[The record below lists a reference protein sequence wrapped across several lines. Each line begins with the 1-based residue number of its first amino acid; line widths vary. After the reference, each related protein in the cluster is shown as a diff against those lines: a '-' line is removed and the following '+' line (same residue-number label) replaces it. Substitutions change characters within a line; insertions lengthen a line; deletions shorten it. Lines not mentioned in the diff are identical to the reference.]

1 MKKNKRLIGVVAR
14 FHPIKGHKEF
24 IESSFLLSSKFDD
37 IEFLLAGE
45 DINRDNEELM
55 RLIQEK
61 GLEHKFHL
69 IGEITE
75 PENIYPCLDL
85 LCVPSLSEGFPNVIG
100 EAMLCE
106 VPVVATDVGASAQV
120 VGNLGGL
127 VEPGN
132 TSSLANSLGEFL
144 SKDLIEIQKLGKL
157 CRNQIKENYNI
168 TDIYQEDS
176 SLLKTK

>member
-1 MKKNKRLIGVVAR
+1 
-14 FHPIKGHKEF
+14 
-24 IESSFLLSSKFDD
+24 
-37 IEFLLAGE
+37 
-45 DINRDNEELM
+45 M

-69 IGEITE
+69 IGETTQ

-120 VGNLGGL
+120 VGNLGDL

-132 TSSLANSLGEFL
+132 ASSLANSLGEFL
-144 SKDLIEIQKLGKL
+144 SKDKNFIL
-157 CRNQIKENYNI
+157 CSTHGALFRISDGFCISGPCFEQTLTKVSVRIIDDKVFI
-168 TDIYQEDS
+168 V
-176 SLLKTK
+176 SL